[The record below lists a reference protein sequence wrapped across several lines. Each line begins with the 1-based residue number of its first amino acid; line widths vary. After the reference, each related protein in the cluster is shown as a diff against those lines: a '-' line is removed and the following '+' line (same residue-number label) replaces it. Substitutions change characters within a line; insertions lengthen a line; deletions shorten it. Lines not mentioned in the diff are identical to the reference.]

1 MHERRVAQKTP
12 VIASLSSSITHQIAV
27 HGVYAVFV
35 LMAVDA
41 VFPAASELV
50 MLFAGA
56 IAAGAGA
63 SALNVPGA
71 QMGPGTT
78 SYLVLAGVGT
88 IGYLG
93 GSIVGWLI
101 GYRGG
106 RQLVLH
112 HGDAIHLNAERLE
125 RAERWFERWGTTAV
139 LVGRIVPFVRSFISI
154 PAGIFE
160 MPLLAYIVLTLVGS
174 AIWAFSLAGIGWA
187 IGVSYASVD
196 QWIKYVEYAILA
208 AVGLTISLPFI
219 ARLRRRVIHP
229 DVRG

>member
-1 MHERRVAQKTP
+1 M
-12 VIASLSSSITHQIAV
+12 IASLSSSVTHQIVV

-56 IAAGAGA
+56 IAAGTGA
-63 SALNVPGA
+63 SALSLPGTHV
-71 QMGPGTT
+71 GPGTT
-78 SYLVLAGVGT
+78 AYLVLAGVGT
-88 IGYLG
+88 IGYLA
-93 GSIVGWLI
+93 GSIVGCVI

-106 RQLVLH
+106 RQLVLR
-112 HGDAIHLNAERLE
+112 HGDSIHLTAKRLE
-125 RAERWFERWGTTAV
+125 RAERWFDRWGAMAV

-160 MPLLAYIVLTLVGS
+160 MPLLTYAVLTLVGS

-187 IGVSYASVD
+187 LGASYTSVD
-196 QWIKYVEYAILA
+196 QSIKYVEYAIVL

-219 ARLRRRVIHP
+219 ARLRRRRTHP
-229 DVRG
+229 DARG

>member
-1 MHERRVAQKTP
+1 MLCA
-12 VIASLSSSITHQIAV
+12 VIASLSSSVTHQIVV

-63 SALNVPGA
+63 STLSLPGTHV
-71 QMGPGTT
+71 GPGITA
-78 SYLVLAGVGT
+78 YLVLASAGT
-88 IGYLG
+88 IGYLAG
-93 GSIVGWLI
+93 GIVGWLI

-106 RQLVLH
+106 RRLVQD
-112 HGDAIHLNAERLE
+112 HGDSIHLTPKRLE
-125 RAERWFERWGTTAV
+125 RAERWFDRWGVAAV
-139 LVGRIVPFVRSFISI
+139 LLGRVVPFVRSFISI

-160 MPLLAYIVLTLVGS
+160 MPLVTYTALTLVGS

-187 IGVSYASVD
+187 LGASYTNVD
-196 QWIKYVEYAILA
+196 QAIKYVEYAIVLA
-208 AVGLTISLPFI
+208 IGVTVVVPFV
-219 ARLRRRVIHP
+219 ARL
-229 DVRG
+229 

>member
-1 MHERRVAQKTP
+1 M
-12 VIASLSSSITHQIAV
+12 IASLSSSITHQIVV

-63 SALNVPGA
+63 STVSLPGTHV
-71 QMGPGTT
+71 GPGLTA
-78 SYLVLAGVGT
+78 YLVLASAGT
-88 IGYLG
+88 IGYLAG
-93 GSIVGWLI
+93 GIVGWVI

-112 HGDAIHLNAERLE
+112 HGDSIHLTPKQLE
-125 RAERWFERWGTTAV
+125 RAEHWFDRWGTMAV
-139 LVGRIVPFVRSFISI
+139 LIGRVIPFVRSFISI

-160 MPLLAYIVLTLVGS
+160 MPLLTYVVLTLIGS
-174 AIWAFSLAGIGWA
+174 AIWAFSLAGLGWA
-187 IGVSYASVD
+187 LGASYTNVD
-196 QWIKYVEYAILA
+196 HAITYLEYAIVLA
-208 AVGLTISLPFI
+208 IALMIALPFVP
-219 ARLRRRVIHP
+219 RLRRRIASH
-229 DVRG
+229 